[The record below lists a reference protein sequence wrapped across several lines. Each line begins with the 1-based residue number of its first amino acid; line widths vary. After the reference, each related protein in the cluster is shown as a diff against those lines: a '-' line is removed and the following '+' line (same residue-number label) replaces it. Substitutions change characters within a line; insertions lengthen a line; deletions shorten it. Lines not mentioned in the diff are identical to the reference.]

1 MQPTTQHQED
11 AANRKFQAQRTLEP
25 EALSSNWL
33 RNHRAQAA
41 AATQREAA
49 RQHAIGPTGREDERQ
64 GAAHFYTR

>member
-11 AANRKFQAQRTLEP
+11 AANRLVQAQRTLEP

-33 RNHRAQAA
+33 RNHRAQAD

-49 RQHAIGPTGREDERQ
+49 RLQALGPAGRYNESA
-64 GAAHFYTR
+64 GHYGPHL